1 LSTWKEHI
9 TSGRDALGRL
19 RRGRVSLLVLDL
31 ERPDMDGAVLA
42 HQVHR
47 DGLTPAMLL
56 LTPRL
61 GSLPVTRQLEG
72 TVVSCMAKPFAVR
85 EFLARTRSLL

>member
-1 LSTWKEHI
+1 
-9 TSGRDALGRL
+9 
-19 RRGRVSLLVLDL
+19 
-31 ERPDMDGAVLA
+31 MDGAVLA

-72 TVVSCMAKPFAVR
+72 TVVSCIAKPFAVR

>member
-1 LSTWKEHI
+1 
-9 TSGRDALGRL
+9 
-19 RRGRVSLLVLDL
+19 
-31 ERPDMDGAVLA
+31 MDGAVLA

-72 TVVSCMAKPFAVR
+72 R
-85 EFLARTRSLL
+85 W